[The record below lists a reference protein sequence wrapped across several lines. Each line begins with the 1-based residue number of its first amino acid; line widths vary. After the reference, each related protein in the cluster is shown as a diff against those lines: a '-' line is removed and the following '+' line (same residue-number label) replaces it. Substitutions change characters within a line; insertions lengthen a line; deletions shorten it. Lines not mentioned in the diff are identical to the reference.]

1 MVREPDSA
9 VLLGSLR
16 SQDDE
21 MAALLELLA
30 RAESPS
36 LDPATQE
43 GPLAILAAE
52 LRTLGFRVRR
62 VGGRAAAPHLY
73 ARPRA
78 RRRGAPRQLMIGH
91 VDTVWP
97 VGTLDEMPVRA
108 RGPLIRGP
116 GVFDMKAGLVQMV
129 FALRALSD
137 LGIQP
142 VATPLVLVNTDEEV
156 GSGDSAPY
164 IRMLAR
170 CAERVLVLEPAF
182 GPDGR
187 LKTGRKGV
195 GRFRVTVHGRAAHAG
210 IEPDA
215 GVSAILE
222 LSHQV
227 QRLFALNDPGRGIT
241 VNVGTIDGGLRPNV
255 VAPRASA
262 LVDARVL
269 TQEDADRVERAIM
282 GLTPV
287 QHGVT
292 LEIEGRFG
300 RPPMERTERNRAL
313 WRVARRAA
321 DQLGL
326 ELDEAVVGGA
336 SDGNFASLYAAT
348 LDGLGPVGAGA
359 HAADEHVVRARMPER
374 AALLALIL
382 AAPLEPGLES

>member
-1 MVREPDSA
+1 
-9 VLLGSLR
+9 
-16 SQDDE
+16 
-21 MAALLELLA
+21 
-30 RAESPS
+30 
-36 LDPATQE
+36 
-43 GPLAILAAE
+43 
-52 LRTLGFRVRR
+52 
-62 VGGRAAAPHLY
+62 
-73 ARPRA
+73 
-78 RRRGAPRQLMIGH
+78 
-91 VDTVWP
+91 
-97 VGTLDEMPVRA
+97 
-108 RGPLIRGP
+108 
-116 GVFDMKAGLVQMV
+116 MKGGLVQMV

-170 CAERVLVLEPAF
+170 CAARVLVLEPAH
-182 GPDGR
+182 GPEGR

-195 GRFRVTVHGRAAHAG
+195 GRFRVAVHGRAAHAG
-210 IEPDA
+210 IEPGA

-269 TQEDADRVERAIM
+269 TREDAERVERAIM

-287 QHGVT
+287 QDGVT
-292 LEIEGRFG
+292 LEIEGHFG

-313 WRVARRAA
+313 WRIARRAA

-326 ELDEAVVGGA
+326 DLDEAVVGGA

-374 AALLALIL
+374 AALLALLL
-382 AAPLEPGLES
+382 AAPLEPDLEP